1 MSKFVHITSAFL
13 CFFCLIVPSGFCLD
27 GEGEEKYVKMFKDNP
42 QSAIKEALTNKSD
55 SVAANA
61 FGTYLKENKDFA
73 SEELAK
79 FFLKFS
85 QRSDMEEKAIYLM
98 SQQSCT
104 PLIPILIDMKEEEH
118 AAKIL
123 ACQALTKFLEL
134 DNRKSLKAPMFDHF
148 GVKIDIEKVKTVS
161 GGSEKKKKGKKKGS
175 TSSSQSSFQI
185 PKVLF
190 ESKDESVLYHAVCA
204 AAYNRAEEYKEAI
217 AGITKKS
224 KDLDGIRFLYRV
236 LIGETPSAE
245 EVKDIVKTCKTVSGA
260 MRSNSPV
267 LASYAPRVPGMCS
280 VMEALGYLP
289 NEAYLE
295 YLHEGLGHSDLR
307 VKIEAARSL
316 GKVGNPS
323 SVSYLAKEIDKAPW
337 PLLVSLCKAIAQYPH
352 VDAVEPLIKRLKKEE
367 GRFRLDIT
375 FALTVI
381 KGSAVASTDPKDWED
396 WWKQNE
402 KTFQIDPAAS
412 EKVRNTMRPQDSK
425 VEMNGMFY
433 NIGIFSDRCCFVV
446 DTSASMSRNDRIGSL
461 RKNLSSTIKMMKSH
475 VYFNLVDFGGDV
487 VTLAPGKLIRDKNM
501 TIKRVQEMPLTY
513 ATRSF
518 DAIEKAY
525 MMKDLDTVYFLS
537 DGAPVRGQLDPW
549 PKIITTFTFLNR
561 YRPIAISMVDF
572 DPSEGNQLY
581 MILTSH
587 KNFGHHD
594 SIDVMAQ

>member
-1 MSKFVHITSAFL
+1 MFRFIHFWCFFI
-13 CFFCLIVPSGFCLD
+13 CFFCLFLANGFSLD
-27 GEGEEKYVKMFKDNP
+27 GEGEEEFVKMFKENP
-42 QSAIKEALTNKSD
+42 QVAMKEALTNKSD
-55 SVAANA
+55 SIAANA
-61 FGTYLKENKDFA
+61 YGTYLKETKDF
-73 SEELAK
+73 SSPELAK

-98 SQQSCT
+98 SQQSCQA
-104 PLIPILIDMKEEEH
+104 LIPVLIEMGEEEY

-123 ACQALTKFLEL
+123 ACQALTKFLEM
-134 DNRKSLKAPMFDHF
+134 DNRASLKAPMFDHF
-148 GVKIDIEKVKTVS
+148 GVEVDMKKIKTVS
-161 GGSEKKKKGKKKGS
+161 ARSQKKKGKKKS
-175 TSSSQSSFQI
+175 VASSSQSAFPI
-185 PKVLF
+185 PAVLF
-190 ESKDESVLYHAVCA
+190 ESRDESVLYHAVCA
-204 AAYNRAEEYKEAI
+204 AAYSKSSEYQDAVSAI
-217 AGITKKS
+217 EKSS
-224 KDLDGIRFLYRV
+224 KDLDGISFLYHV
-236 LIGETPSAE
+236 LIGKIPTAE
-245 EVKDIVKTCKTVSGA
+245 EVEGIIKRCKSVSGA
-260 MRSNSPV
+260 LRSNSPV

-289 NEAYLE
+289 EEDYLE
-295 YLHEGLGHSDLR
+295 YLYEGLDHSDLR
-307 VKIEAARSL
+307 VRIEAARSL
-316 GKVGNPS
+316 KKVGNPS
-323 SVSYLAKEIDKAPW
+323 SASYLAKEVDKAPW
-337 PLLVSLCKAIAQYPH
+337 PLLVSLCEAIAAHPH
-352 VDAVEPLIKRLKKEE
+352 VDAVEPVIKRLHKEE
-367 GRFRLDIT
+367 GRFRLDLT
-375 FALTVI
+375 FVLTVI
-381 KGSAVASTDPKDWED
+381 KGSGVGSTDPDEWED
-396 WWKQNE
+396 WWKENK
-402 KTFQIDPAAS
+402 KTFQIDPKAS
-412 EKVRNTMRPQDSK
+412 AEVHNKLRPQDAQ

-446 DTSASMSRNDRIGSL
+446 DTSASMKRNDRIGSL
-461 RKNLSSTIKMMKSH
+461 RKNLSSTIKLMKSH

-487 VTLAPGKLIRDKNM
+487 VTLAPGKLIRDKNT

-572 DPSEGNQLY
+572 DPSEGNQLF